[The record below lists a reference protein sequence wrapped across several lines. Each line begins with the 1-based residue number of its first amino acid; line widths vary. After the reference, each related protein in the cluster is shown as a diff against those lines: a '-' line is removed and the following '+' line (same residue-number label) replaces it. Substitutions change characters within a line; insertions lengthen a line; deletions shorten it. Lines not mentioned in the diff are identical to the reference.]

1 MCACRRNGHYGVSIM
16 LKYSLSLPRKQY
28 GYNLVELMVGIA
40 VGLII
45 LAGAI
50 AVFAKLSFA
59 GLENVRATRLNEQMR
74 GSLNLITRELQRSG
88 YANAWAAGSANV
100 LGLDT
105 ELMGLFGTVTLG
117 GSCADSDGDGANE
130 CDCVLYSYDLNDSAK
145 QGVGGAGTLGA
156 GGVDAALQDNTNF
169 ELFGFRLNAGA
180 LEMRTAGDSGSYT
193 CAGGTWR
200 DISDDDVSITALTFE
215 AAPGDSSSSE
225 VYGGNGDAVQDSGEV
240 WLLRRKINVVLS
252 GELATDSAVT
262 VELRDEV
269 KIKND
274 HYYTVP

>member
-1 MCACRRNGHYGVSIM
+1 M
-16 LKYSLSLPRKQY
+16 LRHSAVLPDKQS
-28 GYNLVELMVGIA
+28 GFSLVELMVGIT

-45 LAGAI
+45 LSGAI

-88 YANAWAAGSANV
+88 YANAWVAGSANV
-100 LGLDT
+100 LGLNT

-117 GSCADSDGDGANE
+117 GSCADGDGDGADE

-145 QGVGGAGTLGA
+145 QGVGGGTLGA
-156 GGVDAALQDNTNF
+156 GGVSAALQDNANF
-169 ELFGFRLNAGA
+169 ELFGFRLNGGA

-200 DISDDDVSITALTFE
+200 DISDDNVLITALTFE
-215 AAPGDSSSSE
+215 AAPNDSFDSE
-225 VYGGNGDAVQDSGEV
+225 VYNGNGDAVQDSGEI
-240 WLLRRKINVVLS
+240 WLLRRKFNVVLS

>member
-1 MCACRRNGHYGVSIM
+1 MAHKQSGF
-16 LKYSLSLPRKQY
+16 SLI
-28 GYNLVELMVGIA
+28 ELMVGIT
-40 VGLII
+40 VGLIV

-50 AVFAKLSFA
+50 AVFANLSFA

-88 YANAWAAGSANV
+88 YANAWTAGSVNV

-105 ELMGLFGTVTLG
+105 DLMGLFGTVTLG
-117 GSCADSDGDGANE
+117 GSCADGDGDGANE

-200 DISDDDVSITALTFE
+200 DISDDNVSITALTFE
-215 AAPGDSSSSE
+215 AAPGDSFSSE
-225 VYGGNGDAVQDSGEV
+225 VYGGNGDAVQDSGEI